1 LTLLQRLGTVDIRRL
16 IGFLVSIGAGR
27 KDVVGLLGRAL
38 AVTAR
43 EVRQDGL
50 VRTTRRALRTARIFG
65 PVNALR
71 RAETAGGNWRWYR
84 LELSRNERRELP
96 AGMELR
102 RCREADIPLFA
113 QLEPVASRDAERR
126 FAAGG
131 VLWMVISEGR
141 PAFAAWTFAERV
153 PIGQARNGWLELPED
168 STQLKDLVTAEAARG
183 RGIATAAVSLIAD
196 HVAREGATYL
206 VGRVEDRNLA
216 SRRVYGKLGF
226 DTLSDDDP
234 VRVEFAR
241 QGA

>member
-1 LTLLQRLGTVDIRRL
+1 M
-16 IGFLVSIGAGR
+16 SIGAGR
-27 KDVVGLLGRAL
+27 KDVVGLLGRAV

-43 EVRQDGL
+43 ELRNDGI

-84 LELSRNERRELP
+84 LELSRNEPRKLP
-96 AGMELR
+96 PGMELR

-113 QLEPVASRDAERR
+113 QLEPVASRDAKRR

-131 VLWMVISEGR
+131 VLWIVVGDGR

-153 PIGQARNGWLELPED
+153 PIGQAKNGWLELPD
-168 STQLKDLVTAEAARG
+168 DTTQVKDLVTAEAARG
-183 RGIATAAVSLIAD
+183 RGIATAAISMIAD
-196 HVAREGATYL
+196 HVAGDGATFL
-206 VGRVEDRNLA
+206 VGRVEDANVA
-216 SRRVYGKLGF
+216 SRRVYDKIGF
-226 DTLSDDDP
+226 VALPDDDP
-234 VRVEFAR
+234 VRVDFAN